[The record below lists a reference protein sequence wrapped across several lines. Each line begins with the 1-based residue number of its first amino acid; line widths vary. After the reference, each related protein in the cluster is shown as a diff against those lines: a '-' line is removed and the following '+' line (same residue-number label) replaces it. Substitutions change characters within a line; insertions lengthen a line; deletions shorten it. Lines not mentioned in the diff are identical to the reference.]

1 MELLLQA
8 KIRTARNVFTK
19 NKDATILVFVH
30 AYNVQN
36 DFNQIPHVVG
46 SHIDH
51 SPGGQSFEN
60 RMSVVHKHFN
70 GYGWGGG
77 LFTDEYTWSIVDWE
91 SGFKANYYWI
101 QCLHM

>member
-1 MELLLQA
+1 MTAQSENLMELLSQA

-19 NKDATILVFVH
+19 KKDATILDFVH

-36 DFNQIPHVVG
+36 DFNQISHVVG

-51 SPGGQSFEN
+51 SPGGQLFEN

-70 GYGWGGG
+70 GYGWEGG
-77 LFTDEYTWSIVDWE
+77 LFTNECTWSIVDR
-91 SGFKANYYWI
+91 
-101 QCLHM
+101 